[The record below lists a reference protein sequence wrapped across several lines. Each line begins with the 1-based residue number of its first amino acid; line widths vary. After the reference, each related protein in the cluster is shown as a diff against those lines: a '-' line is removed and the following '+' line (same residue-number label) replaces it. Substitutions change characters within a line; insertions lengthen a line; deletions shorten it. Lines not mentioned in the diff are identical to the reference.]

1 MTPVGSTLIPAFLD
15 SPKWDR
21 RRIFLVHFQYLTG
34 DEIGV
39 PALGPQRAELA
50 AGSGGAGSAAG
61 GWPQD
66 WEMTQTCFSAGGH
79 PRAGRTLGAGN
90 VACGRRV
97 YDLPVPR

>member
-1 MTPVGSTLIPAFLD
+1 MPAG
-15 SPKWDR
+15 KGARGRRTGIWDR
-21 RRIFLVHFQYLTG
+21 RRIFLSHFQYLTG
-34 DEIGV
+34 DKIGV
-39 PALGPQRAELA
+39 PVLGPQGAVST
-50 AGSGGAGSAAG
+50 AGD
-61 GWPQD
+61 WPQD